1 MPDQTPDRPSLWAR
15 LLWMIIL
22 GVLLSLAQTV
32 LYAVAVVQLVLM
44 AVNVGKPN
52 PEIAAF
58 GKRLGPW
65 MAKAVA
71 YQTAASEERPWPWAP
86 LD

>member
-1 MPDQTPDRPSLWAR
+1 MPDQSPERPSLWAR
-15 LLWMIIL
+15 LLWMVIIAILLGLVQTLL
-22 GVLLSLAQTV
+22 GVL
-32 LYAVAVVQLVLM
+32 AVVQLILM
-44 AVNVGKPN
+44 AVNMGKPN

-65 MAKAVA
+65 MAKAA
-71 YQTAASEERPWPWAP
+71 AFQTAASEDRPWPFAP

>member
-1 MPDQTPDRPSLWAR
+1 MSDQNSERPSLWLR
-15 LLWMIIL
+15 LLWMVIVA
-22 GVLLSLAQTV
+22 VLLSLVQTLLGV
-32 LYAVAVVQLVLM
+32 LAVVQLILM
-44 AVNVGKPN
+44 AVNAGKPN

-65 MAKAVA
+65 MAKAA
-71 YQTAASEERPWPWAP
+71 AFQTAASEERQWPWAP